1 MYPTNNLD
9 VRIAIRESG
18 LYGYQVAKLLGITET
33 SFSRSLSRK
42 ELPPERKEKIF
53 AICNDAKAREEA
65 KQSG

>member
-18 LYGYQVAKLLGITET
+18 LYGYQVAALLGVTET

-42 ELPPERKEKIF
+42 ELPPEKKEKIF
-53 AICNDAKAREEA
+53 AICKSAKTREEV
-65 KQSG
+65 QQGG